1 MRITG
6 VILAGGKSSRM
17 GTDKGLLELNGQPL
31 IQYAIDTL
39 KSIGLEII
47 IISNNSDYEQF
58 GFPVYP
64 DIIPDKGPIG
74 GVYTALSYSSTEK
87 NLIVSCDTPFL
98 SKKLLNYLIDASKN
112 SSIAIAEFEGRE
124 HPLIGIYSKHSR
136 DTFKLYLDR
145 NDLKLQ
151 NANKALNAD
160 VVSLTMHPE
169 VKSIMFSNLN
179 TTEEFKRL
187 EL

>member
-17 GTDKGLLELNGQPL
+17 GTDKGLLELNGKPL

-98 SKKLLNYLIDASKN
+98 SKKLLNYLI
-112 SSIAIAEFEGRE
+112 
-124 HPLIGIYSKHSR
+124 
-136 DTFKLYLDR
+136 
-145 NDLKLQ
+145 
-151 NANKALNAD
+151 
-160 VVSLTMHPE
+160 
-169 VKSIMFSNLN
+169 
-179 TTEEFKRL
+179 
-187 EL
+187 